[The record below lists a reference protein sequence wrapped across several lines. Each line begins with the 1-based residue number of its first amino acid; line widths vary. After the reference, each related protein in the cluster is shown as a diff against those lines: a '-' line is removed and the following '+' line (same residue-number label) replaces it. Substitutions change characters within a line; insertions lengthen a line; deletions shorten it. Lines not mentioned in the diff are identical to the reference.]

1 MERMAAML
9 LMSRERMVLSSSS
22 GQFTAPDTLVPI
34 LGEKRKLI
42 IFLFYT

>member
-1 MERMAAML
+1 MERIEAML

-34 LGEKRKLI
+34 KEKKEC
-42 IFLFYT
+42 